1 MKRTPEPELMDAPAQ
16 AKAYAEADFS
26 ESNALFVKLFKTA
39 WGEAPARGR
48 VLDLGCGPADIPIRI
63 AKIFPQMS
71 IDAVDGSESM
81 LRCAREAVGAAGL
94 SDRINLT
101 RRRLPDARLE
111 AASYG
116 AVISNSLLHHL
127 AEPHDLWTTVARCA
141 GLRAAVVVMD
151 LIRPH
156 DEAAIDRLIE
166 SYAAD
171 APEVLRQD
179 FRASLRAAYTV
190 EEVAAQIEA
199 IGFSQLMPEQVSDRH
214 WAVAGRLAG

>member
-1 MKRTPEPELMDAPAQ
+1 MDAPAQ

-26 ESNALFVKLFKTA
+26 ESNALFVELFKSA
-39 WGEAPARGR
+39 WGEVPAQGR

-63 AKIFPQMS
+63 AMAFPEMS

-81 LRCAREAVGAAGL
+81 LRCAREAVSAAGL
-94 SDRINLT
+94 SDRISLT

-127 AEPHDLWTTVARCA
+127 ADPNDLWTTVARCA

-151 LIRPH
+151 LIRPD
-156 DEAAIDRLIE
+156 DEAAVDQMIE

-171 APEVLRQD
+171 APDVLRQD

-190 EEVAAQIEA
+190 EEVAAQIDA
-199 IGFSQLMPEQVSDRH
+199 TGLSQLKPEQISDRH